1 MDHPGISGWAAAVL
15 MILLGL
21 LRSTGGAFLLVKKNL
36 ADPQISASPGAAVYC
51 GIGLIVIGIAELVSA
66 WGIITGKRSFLYL
79 GILFTLIFVA
89 DGMING
95 YVLYGSPMEKGTIMN
110 ITAAALIISLIFFRL
125 YRG

>member
-21 LRSTGGAFLLVKKNL
+21 LRSIGGAVLLIKKNL
-36 ADPQISASPGAAVYC
+36 ADPLIISSPRNAIFC
-51 GIGLIVIGIAELVSA
+51 GIGLLAIGIAEIISA
-66 WGIITGKRSFLYL
+66 AGIIAGKKIFLIA

-95 YVLYGSPMEKGTIMN
+95 YVLYGAPMDKGTIMN
-110 ITAAALIISLIFFRL
+110 ISAAVIIISLLAYRL
-125 YRG
+125 YLG